1 MEISKFC
8 VFENASLIEVMEK
21 INENSYGIVFVINK
35 KNQLIGVITDGDI
48 RRYILANGNLDSN
61 ASRIMNKEPKFTFY
75 KEKIKSYEL
84 MDNYKIHTVPILN
97 GNHQIIDIIFDS
109 NKTEKMKLDIPV
121 VIMAGGKG
129 TRLYPYT
136 QILPK
141 PLIPINDKTITEIIM
156 DQYQSFGCEKFTMII
171 NYKKELIKAFFNDE
185 DKDYDV
191 SFVEEKEF
199 LGTAGGLKLLVNKIN
214 GTFFLNNCDVLIE
227 EDYSEIL
234 KYHRQSKNIITLVC
248 ALKKEIIPYGT
259 IKTDETGQIKEL
271 KEKPNFDFLINTG
284 LYIIEPEIFDEIP
297 DNTFIHI
304 TDVIQ
309 NCIDKG
315 FNVGV
320 YPISEECWMDMG
332 QIEEL
337 ENMKIRLSKGEKHE

>member
-1 MEISKFC
+1 MNLNIFC
-8 VFENASLIEVMEK
+8 VKENDSLLATMKK
-21 INENSYGIVFVINK
+21 INENSKGLVFVIDDENHLK
-35 KNQLIGVITDGDI
+35 GTITDGDI
-48 RRYILANGNLDSN
+48 RRYILSKGNINSIN
-61 ASRIMNKEPKFTFY
+61 KSVMNKEPKILN
-75 KEKIKSYEL
+75 EKNRRIADKIMREF
-84 MDNYKIHTVPILN
+84 KIHAIPIVN
-97 GNHQIIDIIFDS
+97 ENNQIIDIYFDKDYK
-109 NKTEKMKLDIPV
+109 NNINLDVPV

-156 DQYQSFGCEKFTMII
+156 DQFQSYGCNKFTMIV

-185 DKDYDV
+185 EKKYAV

-199 LGTAGGLKLLVNKIN
+199 LGTAGGLKLLENDICS
-214 GTFFLNNCDVLIE
+214 TFFLNNCDVLIE

-234 KYHRQSKNIITLVC
+234 RYHKQSRNIITLVC

-259 IKTDETGQIKEL
+259 IETDETGQIIEL

-284 LYIIEPEIFDEIP
+284 LYVIEPEIFNEIP
-297 DNTFIHI
+297 KNTFIHI

-309 NCIDKG
+309 ICMDKG
-315 FNVGV
+315 FLVGV
-320 YPISEECWMDMG
+320 YPISEENWMDMG
-332 QIEEL
+332 QLEEL
-337 ENMKIRLSKGEKHE
+337 ENMRQRLNGK